1 MQCPILGFKRI
12 LQHAYVEITIGYLTK
27 CKYHELCFVGSGY

>member
-12 LQHAYVEITIGYLTK
+12 LQHAYVEITLAIWRSANITN
-27 CKYHELCFVGSGY
+27 FVS